1 MPDEFVAIDLETTGL
16 DRSSDRI
23 TEVGATRFNL
33 AGEAESFQS
42 LVDPGIPIPTMIED
56 LTGITNADVR
66 GAPTITGVAAELAA
80 FCGSRPV
87 IGQNVAFDT
96 GFLRAA
102 GTELA
107 GPPLDT
113 LDLGSILL
121 PTASHLDLAS
131 MAELLGV
138 DAGTHH
144 RALSDAETTRD
155 VFLRLLTLLERLPRA
170 TLLDMLAFAERAR
183 WPLAMVFADV
193 LERSSGQGSEGGAD
207 GVGELVASATLSLPK
222 LPPPAPALLP
232 RDVPRT
238 VPAEDVTQLLE
249 RAVERPIVEG
259 FEPRPG
265 QVQMAQVVGRTI
277 ASNAHLAVEAGTGTG
292 KSLAYLL
299 PSLLHAYRNDDRVVI
314 STHTLNLQEQLAGSD
329 IPAAA
334 ALVEEME
341 GVERGSIRAVMLK
354 GRSNYLCLE
363 RYADLREAQRELTI
377 AEARLL
383 SRLAVW
389 VPFTETGDQA
399 ELYMPF
405 DDRGPWS
412 ELTADSND
420 CLARQC
426 AYVRDGSCFLVRARQ
441 AATAAHAV
449 VVNHALLLTA
459 SAGAT
464 QALPPYRHLVI
475 DEAHRL
481 EEVATDQYGAMLS
494 LRDLEATLTEMG
506 ASAGTVGRLRSAAAD
521 GSPLSPAAGLLA
533 IADSV
538 SAAATS
544 TRERIAP
551 FASIL
556 RMYAEDR
563 RESGTSD
570 GPGGELML
578 TSARQSQP
586 LWADVEETAM
596 QLDVTLLNLEERLR
610 QASDAASTLSGAEAP
625 GVDRLGSDLGREA
638 EAMHRTR
645 ETLIDVALKS
655 DPQQIVWMRVDERDV
670 RVNIAPLDVAG
681 QLVDDLYADCESV
694 VATSATL
701 TTGTSFDF
709 AVERLGLVEPDTLQ
723 VPSPFDFR
731 KSVLA
736 IVPTDVP
743 EPTATGYDSSMHRA
757 LGDAARAA
765 GGRTLALFTSRRAV
779 RAAASALRD
788 PLAADGITVL
798 AQGVDGSPARLL
810 RSLAERPRALI
821 LGTAAFWEGVDVRGQ
836 ALSQIVIARLPFPVP
851 TDPIYAARAE
861 QYDDPFGE
869 YAIPRAV
876 LRFRQGFG
884 RLIRGTDERGV
895 FIVLDSRIAS
905 RRYGEAF
912 LDALPDCE
920 VRELTGAAVG
930 DAVAAWLS

>member
-33 AGEAESFQS
+33 SGEAESFQS

-66 GAPTITGVAAELAA
+66 GAPAITGVAAELAA

-87 IGQNVAFDT
+87 IGQNIAFDT
-96 GFLRAA
+96 EFLRAV

-121 PTASHLDLAS
+121 PTAAHLDLAS

-155 VFLRLLTLLERLPRA
+155 VFLRLLTMLERLPRA
-170 TLLDMLAFAERAR
+170 TLLDMLAFAERAN
-183 WPLAMVFADV
+183 WPLAMVFADA
-193 LERSSGQGSEGGAD
+193 LERSSDGGDDVAERLGSG
-207 GVGELVASATLSLPK
+207 SLSLPQ
-222 LPPPAPALLP
+222 LPPPAPALLSHE
-232 RDVPRT
+232 VPRS
-238 VPAEDVTQLLE
+238 VPAADVTRLFE

-265 QVQMAQVVGRTI
+265 QLQMAQVVAQTI

-299 PSLLHAYRNDDRVVI
+299 PSLLHAYRNDDRIVI

-334 ALVEEME
+334 ALIEEME

-363 RYADLREAQRELTI
+363 RYAELRETQRELTI

-389 VPFTETGDQA
+389 LPFTESGDQA

-420 CLARQC
+420 CLTRQC

-441 AATAAHAV
+441 AAAAAHAV

-494 LRDLEATLTEMG
+494 LRDLEAMLTEMS
-506 ASAGTVGRLRSAAAD
+506 AAAGTVGRLRNAATD

-533 IADSV
+533 VADSIT
-538 SAAATS
+538 AAATS

-551 FASIL
+551 LTSIL

-596 QLDVTLLNLEERLR
+596 QLDVTLLNLEDRLR
-610 QASDAASTLSGAEAP
+610 QAADAASTLGGAESP
-625 GVDRLGSDLGREA
+625 GVDRIGSDLGREA
-638 EAMHRTR
+638 EMIHRTR

-655 DPQQIVWMRVDERDV
+655 DPQQIVWMRVDEHDV
-670 RVNIAPLDVAG
+670 RVNIAPLDVSG
-681 QLVDDLYADCESV
+681 QLVDDLYAGCESV

-723 VPSPFDFR
+723 VPSPFNFR

-736 IVPTDVP
+736 IVPTDIP
-743 EPTATGYDSSMHRA
+743 EPTATGYETSMHRA

-788 PLAADGITVL
+788 QLATDGITVL

-836 ALSQIVIARLPFPVP
+836 ALSQIVIVRLPFPVP

-920 VRELTGAAVG
+920 VRQLTGAAVG